1 MSIVLAS
8 LFTNPHRDLL
18 RRILSAKT
26 KAGATTAHRHAE
38 TLQLRNTI
46 LRNLSELRKSQ
57 RIYMPGIIST
67 LDEMHN
73 SEAPEDSLK
82 LWLPSEVSADDR
94 DAWCLP
100 GIPFLEFRFR
110 YAQADDCLAELRRLR
125 RLLQGLQDQN
135 MKHPS
140 SSQGNVI
147 RSQGLFVGFTARIK
161 RSADRYSHAR
171 DAMLAL
177 DPDEKFRPGWTRRF
191 LKLNDA
197 DVRGPGR
204 ERDDKSEGQF
214 VLPWIWL
221 VPRLSDPPAP
231 LATAQDGPMT
241 TADPPTASG
250 AETTTPDEPTVASD
264 AELADSMRV
273 HWAKCQARAERYE
286 EEVLLTV
293 EEMGRTLNYF
303 RWKQS
308 WWLSLGS
315 ERATSDHPPPRDVQC
330 GLSAYA
336 HRQAAI
342 YETLIVSF
350 ASRWRK
356 SLVSHG
362 FNPTWL
368 SQFPDTADPL
378 LSQPSRGH
386 SRPET
391 EAAPTATNNESTQTE
406 SDLPLPV
413 TQPISET
420 IDAPLSDEDTEEEE
434 EEEDYV
440 IDEVEGFDVE
450 DWFAT

>member
-1 MSIVLAS
+1 
-8 LFTNPHRDLL
+8 
-18 RRILSAKT
+18 
-26 KAGATTAHRHAE
+26 
-38 TLQLRNTI
+38 
-46 LRNLSELRKSQ
+46 
-57 RIYMPGIIST
+57 MPGVIST
-67 LDEMHN
+67 LDEMHD
-73 SEAPEDSLK
+73 SEASEDSLK
-82 LWLPSEVSADDR
+82 LWLPLEVSADDR

-110 YAQADDCLAELRRLR
+110 YAQADDCLAELRRLH
-125 RLLQGLQDQN
+125 RLLQGIQDQN
-135 MKHPS
+135 LKHPS
-140 SSQGNVI
+140 STQGNVT
-147 RSQGLFVGFTARIK
+147 RSQGLFVGFMARIR

-221 VPRLSDPPAP
+221 VPRLSDPPIP
-231 LATAQDGPMT
+231 PMTAQDQPVT
-241 TADPPTASG
+241 TADSSAVSG
-250 AETTTPDEPTVASD
+250 SETTTPNEPTVAND
-264 AELADSMRV
+264 AEVADSMHV
-273 HWAKCQARAERYE
+273 HWVKCQARAERYE

-315 ERATSDHPPPRDVQC
+315 EHSKSDHPPPEDVQR
-330 GLSAYA
+330 GLSAYT

-356 SLVSHG
+356 SLVSHD
-362 FNPTWL
+362 FRPIWL

-378 LSQPSRGH
+378 PSQPSRGH

-391 EAAPTATNNESTQTE
+391 KAAPTATDNESTQTE
-406 SDLPLPV
+406 SDLSLLV
-413 TQPISET
+413 TQPASET
-420 IDAPLSDEDTEEEE
+420 IDAPLSEEDIE

-440 IDEVEGFDVE
+440 IDEEEGFDVE
-450 DWFAT
+450 D